1 MDQFLRGIADDW
13 QSTQDLG
20 ERLAK
25 AKQAGASWRVL
36 AYRTGIPMTTVRRW
50 AAPFLLREST
60 GSVSIANCSS
70 EPAVTP
76 PRTAAGSGFPTT
88 SR

>member
-1 MDQFLRGIADDW
+1 MDQLLLGIADDW
-13 QSTQDLG
+13 QSIQDVG
-20 ERLAK
+20 ERLAR
-25 AKQAGASWRVL
+25 AKRAGASWRVL

-50 AAPFLLREST
+50 AAPFLLHQPTE
-60 GSVSIANCSS
+60 SVSIAQRSS